1 MARLMGRRI
10 GWFILI
16 WMASVLGLGVIA
28 LLLRGLMSWVG
39 LRA

>member
-1 MARLMGRRI
+1 MARLMSRRI

-28 LLLRGLMSWVG
+28 LLLRGLMNWAG
-39 LRA
+39 LSA